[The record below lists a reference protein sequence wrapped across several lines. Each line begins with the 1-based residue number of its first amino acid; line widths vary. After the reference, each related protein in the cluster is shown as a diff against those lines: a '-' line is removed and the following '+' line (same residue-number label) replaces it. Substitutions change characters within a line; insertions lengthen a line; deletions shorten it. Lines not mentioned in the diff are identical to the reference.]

1 MLNFLPPPLTATG
14 LAQSLRSLSRN
25 SRKPAASPTVQ
36 GRTNQWIRTEVSG
49 PALMTVYHTV
59 LCVHQGLFC
68 FTYENFNRWDWTSSL
83 STFHSGILQL
93 QRSWRFTRHK
103 GDESLHRV
111 DLSISA
117 FNSYWL
123 AQWRK
128 LLSLLQLH
136 FVLGIKATVT
146 GSFKWEMKKCLWAP
160 RGF

>member
-1 MLNFLPPPLTATG
+1 MLNFPPPPLWLPQGFFAH
-14 LAQSLRSLSRN
+14 SLRSLSGS
-25 SRKPAASPTVQ
+25 SRKPAASLTH
-36 GRTNQWIRTEVSG
+36 QWIRTEVSG

-59 LCVHQGLFC
+59 TCVHQGLLC

-83 STFHSGILQL
+83 STFCSGILHL

-103 GDESLHRV
+103 GDESLYRV
-111 DLSISA
+111 DLSLSA
-117 FNSYWL
+117 VNSYWL

-136 FVLGIKATVT
+136 FVLEIRAAVNE
-146 GSFKWEMKKCLWAP
+146 SLKWEMEKRLWAP